1 MTIDTHY
8 MQVALRLARRGLGRT
23 WPNPA
28 VGCVIVQANAD
39 APRIIGRGWT
49 QPGGRPHAE
58 TVALGQAGE
67 RYGAASLV
75 GATAY
80 VSLEPCSHHGQTP
93 PCAEA
98 LIDAQIGRVVVACTD
113 PDGRISGGGIG
124 RLRSA
129 GIDVTTDVLKAEAEE
144 LNAGFIQRETA
155 GRPLVTLKTAT
166 TADGRI
172 ATRSGASQWITGPAA
187 RERVH
192 LMRAQHDAIMV
203 GIDTVVHDDP
213 ELTCRLAGL
222 EERSPIRVVFDSS
235 LRISDEAQLIQ
246 TARAVPTLIVTRD
259 DANTSRA
266 AQIKKSSAEVLSVA
280 GDDGGH
286 VDAGLALTELAKQGI
301 TRVMVEGGAVLS
313 AALLRAGLIDRIA
326 WFRAPHL
333 IGGDGKPALGDL
345 GVESIEDMP
354 AFELLAREAIG
365 DDTLDIYRR
374 LP

>member
-28 VGCVIVQANAD
+28 VGCVIVQANGD

-67 RYGAASLV
+67 RYGAARLV
-75 GATAY
+75 DATAY

-93 PCAEA
+93 PCADA

-266 AQIKKSSAEVLSVA
+266 AQIKKSGAEVLSVS

-333 IGGDGKPALGDL
+333 IGGDGKPAFGDL

>member
-28 VGCVIVQANAD
+28 VGCVIVQANGD